1 MYASYKDKAD
11 FRIVYVKEAH
21 PSDGWQ
27 VHQNTRQGV
36 EFKTPT
42 TIEDREKIALECAA
56 HLELKIPIV
65 LDGIDDAVEK
75 AYAGWPDRFYVIDS
89 TGKIA
94 YKGKPGPGGFRPN
107 EAEAA
112 LKSLLDEEAGKPG
125 RGEQGSRLK
134 RGWKRLTA
142 NG

>member
-1 MYASYKDKAD
+1 MYETYKDKAD

-27 VHQNTRQGV
+27 VPQNQRQGV
-36 EFKTPT
+36 VYTTPK

-89 TGKIA
+89 KGKIV
-94 YKGKPGPGGFRPN
+94 YKGQPGPGGFRPN

-112 LKSLLDEEAGKPG
+112 LRELL
-125 RGEQGSRLK
+125 
-134 RGWKRLTA
+134 
-142 NG
+142 